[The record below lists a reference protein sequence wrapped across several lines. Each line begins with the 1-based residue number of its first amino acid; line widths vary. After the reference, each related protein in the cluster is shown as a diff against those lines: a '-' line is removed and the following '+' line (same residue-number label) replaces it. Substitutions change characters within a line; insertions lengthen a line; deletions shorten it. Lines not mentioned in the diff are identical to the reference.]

1 MLILQHDMLTPL
13 ASAACSC
20 RHQYTRSVG
29 GEALLVGIM
38 RVSEPRMPGS
48 LPGLSTDITCTG
60 EGFRSSYCN
69 LNFCT
74 DHALSLL
81 WPAPGT

>member
-1 MLILQHDMLTPL
+1 MLMQLDKLTPL
-13 ASAACSC
+13 MSAACMP

-29 GEALLVGIM
+29 GEALLVGM
-38 RVSEPRMPGS
+38 MCVSEPRMPGS
-48 LPGLSTDITCTG
+48 LPDLFTDITCTG

-69 LNFCT
+69 LNFCR

-81 WPAPGT
+81 WPGPGT